1 MNVRMI
7 AAFNF
12 PAAQAFVT
20 AINSGAIGFNRILAV
35 QSFCQ
40 SAGERFQMLQ
50 RIAGKQIGVAE
61 PSTGKRALQ
70 QLNALRLFFK
80 SFEAHGSWIW
90 RGAFSSWRN
99 ARSTVWDCH

>member
-1 MNVRMI
+1 MS
-7 AAFNF
+7 AAFYF

-20 AINSGAIGFNRILAV
+20 AIGRCALGFNRILAV

-50 RIAGKQIGVAE
+50 RIAGKQIGMAE

-80 SFEAHGSWIW
+80 SFETHGCWIW
-90 RGAFSSWRN
+90 RGTFSSWRD